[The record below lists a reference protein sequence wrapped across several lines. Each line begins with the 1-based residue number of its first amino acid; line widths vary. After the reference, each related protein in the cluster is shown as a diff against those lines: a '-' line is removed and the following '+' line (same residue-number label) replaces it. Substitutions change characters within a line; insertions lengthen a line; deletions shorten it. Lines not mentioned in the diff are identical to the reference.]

1 VTRLP
6 IRLRLALSFAVAA
19 AVLLAVVGTF
29 GYVRLSAGLSHDLD
43 LELRQ
48 RAQDLIVPV
57 SRSHA
62 SLTRLAG
69 TGFVEH
75 GESFVEIVT
84 PSGRVVDAT
93 RTLKGRPLLTASEAA
108 RAAQGTMT
116 VDRPDAPGLN
126 EPARL
131 LATPFTRGGQR
142 LVLVVGDT
150 RENGLEV
157 LRRVRDQL
165 VVGLTLL
172 VLLTSLGAYAVAG
185 AALRPVEAMRRRASE
200 LTTGDASLR
209 LPVPPSTDEI
219 ARLGTTLNAL
229 LARVEETLDR
239 ERSFVAHASHELRT
253 PLALLRTQLELAVRR
268 PRPAAELEEAI
279 RSARL
284 EVDRLERLTED
295 LLVLAEAGE
304 SGLALHLDDIS
315 VGDLFAEIAAR
326 FDAACASAGRRL
338 VVASAEGVVRGDHGR
353 LTQAFT
359 NLVGN
364 ALEHG
369 SGDVV
374 LEARHRDGHVDLVVR
389 DSGGG
394 FTPDLLETGTERF
407 VRGPASTGSG
417 LGLAIVAAIAQAH
430 GGAVLLRNVD
440 GGAEVR
446 LSVPAAEVGRARTPE
461 GRTAASGPAVRLEPR
476 FHG

>member
-1 VTRLP
+1 MTRLP
-6 IRLRLALSFAVAA
+6 IRLRLALSFAGAA
-19 AVLLAVVGTF
+19 AVLLAAVGTF
-29 GYVRLSAGLSHDLD
+29 GYVRLSVGLSHDLD

-93 RTLKGRPLLTASEAA
+93 ATLKGRPLLTASEAA
-108 RAAQGTMT
+108 RAARATTT
-116 VDRPDAPGLN
+116 VDRPHAPGLN

-131 LATPFTRGGQR
+131 LATPFTRGHQP

-165 VVGLTLL
+165 VAGLTLL
-172 VLLTSLGAYAVAG
+172 VLLTFFGAYAVTG
-185 AALRPVEAMRRRASE
+185 AALRPVEAMRRRASA
-200 LTTGDASLR
+200 LTAGDASLR
-209 LPVPPSTDEI
+209 LPVPSSTDEI

-268 PRPAAELEEAI
+268 PRSAAELEEAI
-279 RSARL
+279 GSARL

-295 LLVLAEAGE
+295 LLLLAQAGE
-304 SGLALHLDDIS
+304 SGLALHVDDIS
-315 VGDLFAEIAAR
+315 VRDLFAEVGAR
-326 FDAACASAGRRL
+326 FGSACATSGRRL
-338 VVASAEGVVRGDHGR
+338 VVASTGGVVRGDHGR
-353 LTQAFT
+353 LTQALT

-369 SGDVV
+369 SGDIV
-374 LEARHRDGHVDLVVR
+374 LEARQQGAHVDLVVR
-389 DSGGG
+389 DGGGG
-394 FTPDLLETGTERF
+394 FAPDLLERATERS
-407 VRGPASTGSG
+407 VRGPTSTGSG
-417 LGLAIVAAIAQAH
+417 LGLAIVAAVAEAH
-430 GGAVLLRNVD
+430 GGSLRLRNVD
-440 GGAEVR
+440 GGAEAR
-446 LSVPAAEVGRARTPE
+446 ISIPAADLDPGATPDLDVHHMDGRLA
-461 GRTAASGPAVRLEPR
+461 
-476 FHG
+476 